1 MSGSGSDRRVLVAA
15 LILGAIAAGLA
26 VAFLAS
32 AGGNSEPAP
41 IVSAAT
47 RPVVVAAVEIPI
59 GTIVTESMLEIRD
72 LPLSAVVDDTAEEF
86 DQVVGFTARYPINSG
101 EQISR
106 LRLVEPPKVQAL
118 SFQIPD
124 GLRAFTIP
132 VNSNS
137 SPAALLAP
145 GDFVDILL
153 VGPIDKLV
161 TSQSTYTTR
170 TTLVSAPVKLT
181 LADDEEAPIG
191 VTTLLQNIQVL
202 SVQRTYVADG
212 LVYNDATRGTPP
224 EEGGISNVT
233 LGITPG
239 QAELLWLANQSGSL
253 TLTLRAFGDDTIVT
267 PGRVSTVGGQQ

>member
-1 MSGSGSDRRVLVAA
+1 MSGSGSADRRVLIAA
-15 LILGAIAAGLA
+15 LVLGAIAAGLA

-32 AGGNSEPAP
+32 ASGDSEPQPA
-41 IVSAAT
+41 VSAAT

-72 LPLSAVVDDTAEEF
+72 LPLSAVIDDTAEEF
-86 DQVVGFTARYPINSG
+86 DQVVGSTARYPINSG

-161 TSQSTYTTR
+161 TSESTYTTR
-170 TTLVSAPVKLT
+170 ATLISAPSKLT
-181 LADDEEAPIG
+181 LADGEEAPIG

-212 LVYNDATRGTPP
+212 LVYNDATRGAPP
-224 EEGGISNVT
+224 GG
-233 LGITPG
+233 GRDQQRHAGHHPG
-239 QAELLWLANQSGSL
+239 
-253 TLTLRAFGDDTIVT
+253 
-267 PGRVSTVGGQQ
+267 PGRVALARRPEREPDAHAPRIR